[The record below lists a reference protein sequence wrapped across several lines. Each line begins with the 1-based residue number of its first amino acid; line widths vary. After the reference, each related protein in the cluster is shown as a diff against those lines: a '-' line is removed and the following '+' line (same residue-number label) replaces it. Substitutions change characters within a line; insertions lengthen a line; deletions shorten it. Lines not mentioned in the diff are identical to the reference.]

1 MVDYSFLDEHQK
13 KAVICKN
20 KNILVVAP
28 PGSGKTTV
36 IINRVV
42 YLIENLNINPNNII
56 VITFTRAA
64 AMNMK
69 QRYKD
74 ILNSNRSPF
83 FGTFHGLFY
92 KILSRYYGKINIIE
106 GKHSFNLINTILMN
120 YLDTVSEDKIKDVLN
135 DISVLKTSGQH
146 LENFSPKIDKSIFI
160 ECYTKY
166 EEYKKEKELLDFDD
180 LQINIFRLFKD
191 NPRILRSYRNLFKYI
206 LVDEF
211 QDCDGLQIEILKMLG
226 HGNSIFAVGDED
238 QCIYSFRGSKP
249 ECMVD
254 FLKDFEDGSKEYLV
268 YNYRSPNNIVD
279 ISKKLISNNKIRN
292 NKIIQAHREEDKK
305 INIYSFF
312 NEREQAEYICEVV
325 KDVIQ
330 KGYKYKEIAILYRTN
345 MESRSITDV
354 FFKRSIPFRLLDKG
368 YNFFQHFVCRD
379 ILDYMYLSLDTRNR
393 KAFLRIINKPFRYI
407 SKLNIEEVRNYKYD
421 EDCFEIL
428 KSQSDIQPFQIKN
441 IEDIQKDTSKI
452 SKMKATEA
460 INFIMKDLDYDS
472 YIKTYSERIKI
483 KKEELMEIV
492 EELKE
497 SAEEYTSIIAFLAH
511 VEEVEKEITKKDINE
526 DSVILSTIH
535 GVKGMEFKNVFVINC
550 NEDNIPYKTS
560 EGEINLE
567 EERRLF
573 YVAVTRTI
581 ENLYIC
587 VPKLLRGK
595 NKETSKF
602 ISECNLKME
611 LEKTDIFSKGQRIVH
626 RAFGEGIIL
635 NSHDS
640 CINIRFLD
648 GIDRSFDKKV
658 LAEGHLIKIKG

>member
-13 KAVICKN
+13 KAVVCED

-42 YLIENLNINPNNII
+42 YLTEILNINPNNII

-69 QRYKD
+69 QRYKA
-74 ILNSNRSPF
+74 ILNINRSPF

-92 KILSRYYGKINIIE
+92 KILSRYYGRINIIE
-106 GKHSFNLINTILMN
+106 GKYSFNLINTILMK

-146 LENFSPKIDKSIFI
+146 LENFSSKIDKSIFV

-166 EEYKKEKELLDFDD
+166 EEYKKERELLDFDD
-180 LQINIFRLFKD
+180 LQINIFRLFKN
-191 NPRILRSYRNLFKYI
+191 NPRLLRSYRNLFKYI

-226 HGNSIFAVGDED
+226 EGNSIFAVGDED

-254 FLKDFEDGSKEYLV
+254 FAKHFEDGNKEYLV

-279 ISKKLISNNKIRN
+279 VSKKLISNNKIRN
-292 NKIIQAHREEDKK
+292 NKSIQAHRDENKK
-305 INIYSFF
+305 INISSFF
-312 NEREQAEYICEVV
+312 NEREQAEYICKVV
-325 KDVIQ
+325 KDVIE

-354 FFKRSIPFRLLDKG
+354 FFKHSIPFRLLDKG

-407 SKLNIEEVRNYKYD
+407 SKLNTEKVRNYKYD

-441 IEDIQKDTSKI
+441 IEDIQKDIVKI

-460 INFIMKDLDYDS
+460 INFIMKNLDYES
-472 YIKTYSERIKI
+472 YIKTYSERTKI
-483 KKEELMEIV
+483 KKEELIEIV

-581 ENLYIC
+581 EHLYIC

-611 LEKTDIFSKGQRIVH
+611 LEKSDIFSKGQRIVH

-635 NSHDS
+635 NSDDS
-640 CINIRFLD
+640 YINIRFLD

-658 LAEGHLIKIKG
+658 LAEGHLIKIKE